1 MTINNSFFSLLRDT
15 AFGKVVASLTIAAI
29 LLPLYPSAAG
39 ASGPP
44 PGHGPG
50 SGAPGLEKAP
60 GQALSKS
67 IREVNGVLENA
78 DRAMKHGQTIAAEMQ
93 ALAKLRKE
101 IEMLDAEVRAEFDEV
116 GAWIHQRQ
124 LPETIIER
132 HDQAVAFYQDEIGM
146 LLDDLALLE
155 AASAEEEIATT
166 VERVHERLSRQQHET
181 SPHPFDPAQLPHAA
195 QRPRPDNVPRGG
207 RDEFLGAGLVDN
219 PLPQLAA
226 LPGYRFDALPG
237 ADDPA
242 YLAETI
248 EAQLSPKIRAKAESL
263 GYDPVMIYHW
273 VRNQVDWL
281 PTWGAVQ
288 DADLTLSARRGNAMD
303 ISSLLISLLRASG
316 IPSRYVHGTIEVP
329 EAEFRNWIG
338 GFKHIE
344 EAMNFASSGGIPI
357 TGLITGGKMSHIRME
372 HIWVEAA
379 VDFLPSRGAVML
391 SADTWLALDAS
402 YKQYEFFPGV
412 DVAGLFG
419 STGEEIVDSFLSS
432 GFFGFAGSSV
442 QGLNT
447 SILNDAYERVLERTI
462 SHVAGLHEPLVRDVL
477 GSGSAVVS
485 DSEVLPSGLPYQAAV
500 PAVRYAALPK
510 ILQTKVAFE
519 FHGSAPN
526 RTEGPLEFTWTQLN
540 NNRITIS
547 FEPATGD
554 DRDVLQSIIQGGDA
568 FNTFELPNSIPA
580 YLVEVVPSLKI
591 EGHVVKSGPAL
602 PLGSRMMMS
611 YAVFH
616 PTHGAQ
622 HYTKAI
628 TAGSFLS
635 VGVIGGAVPSDRV
648 SDLASDLG
656 FTVDL
661 MSDWKPGSLS
671 GLTREEL
678 MGDIFHAAILSYFG
692 QYEKAGYLLAQ
703 NQESFFHMTTSL
715 GTFGYVPTVS
725 YFFGLPY
732 TLAQGGLLFDL
743 DRVGVLTSTDKN
755 ANLAWSELNL
765 QLGALASG
773 MEHGIPEQLFL
784 GRGSFGAGV
793 STVSVIEKAIEEGQ
807 TLYYITS
814 KNRDEIIHFLRHHQ
828 SILAEVESALAIG
841 RSVIIHSEAV
851 TFSRWS
857 GAGYLIYDEVTGA
870 GAWRIGGIA
879 NGGFLGELEE
889 AFSSPMFHLS
899 SGQSAAYLLTRI
911 YPEIGVYRTAIKD
924 AGNVLLGV
932 GAFMTVVEV
941 RNETGSNWKGFAA
954 GGADLG
960 ITFLGGVAAKGIF
973 GVSAVTNPV
982 GAAIVVSLSVGFL
995 VSSTRTEVIEYIK
1008 RFDSGEGGGL

>member
-1 MTINNSFFSLLRDT
+1 MTITNSFFSLLRDT

-29 LLPLYPSAAG
+29 LLPLYPSVAG

-116 GAWIHQRQ
+116 SAWIHERQ

-132 HDQAVAFYQDEIGM
+132 HDQAVALYQDEIGM

-273 VRNQVDWL
+273 VRNHVEWL

-344 EAMNFASSGGIPI
+344 EALNFASAGGIPI
-357 TGLITGGKMSHIRME
+357 TGIITGGQISHVRME

-379 VDFLPSRGAVML
+379 IDFLPSRGAVMR
-391 SADTWLALDAS
+391 SADTWLALDTS

-412 DVAGLFG
+412 DVKGVSGVDASVVFQELLDNSTVDPVYG
-419 STGEEIVDSFLSS
+419 SVEDLD
-432 GFFGFAGSSV
+432 
-442 QGLNT
+442 Q
-447 SILNDAYERVLERTI
+447 SILLAAQRQAEANFSEYLEQTDFENFLDVVGGAKTI
-462 SHVAGLHEPLVRDVL
+462 VREQNL
-477 GSGSAVVS
+477 
-485 DSEVLPSGLPYQAAV
+485 LPSGLPHASV
-500 PAVRYAALPK
+500 FFGPRYAALPPA
-510 ILQTKVAFE
+510 LQHHISFALG
-519 FHGSAPN
+519 GSVISTGSNNVSFPWAAI
-526 RTEGPLEFTWTQLN
+526 
-540 NNRITIS
+540 NNRKTTLS
-547 FEPATGD
+547 FRPASSDDIQTLEALVPEGGFSEPG
-554 DRDVLQSIIQGGDA
+554 SIPSQ
-568 FNTFELPNSIPA
+568 IPA
-580 YLVEVVPSLKI
+580 YLINVVPELK
-591 EGHVVKSGPAL
+591 V
-602 PLGSRMMMS
+602 
-611 YAVFH
+611 
-616 PTHGAQ
+616 
-622 HYTKAI
+622 
-628 TAGSFLS
+628 
-635 VGVIGGAVPSDRV
+635 GGAVVLSGAPIALGQEVNYSFRV
-648 SDLASDLG
+648 SDPSHGVREYPNRAVAGSYLAIGLIGGSVLVDGSEGLAERIRNTSAVVLG
-656 FTVDL
+656 DYGL
-661 MSDWKPGSLS
+661 DGSQI
-671 GLTREEL
+671 GKEEL
-678 MGDIFHAAILSYFG
+678 LGDLFHGGLLSYFG
-692 QYEKAGYLLAQ
+692 QYSVLGNIMAKTRGAHFHLTNSAGTY
-703 NQESFFHMTTSL
+703 
-715 GTFGYVPTVS
+715 GYVPNVN
-725 YFFGLPY
+725 YFFGLPHSVSP
-732 TLAQGGLLFDL
+732 GGVLMDL
-743 DRVGVLTSTDKN
+743 DRVAHMTNTDGSGRDAMIN
-755 ANLAWSELNL
+755 MNFH
-765 QLGALASG
+765 LGALASG
-773 MEHGIPEQLFL
+773 LEHSVPEQMFVAGGGSGQGFSAARAIELAMAKGQVIYHLTGSNQALSLPQIAQDRSTVKEIDVALRAGKEVIVHRDPLSLDRWVGVGYVIFDPVS
-784 GRGSFGAGV
+784 GASAWKIRGS
-793 STVSVIEKAIEEGQ
+793 
-807 TLYYITS
+807 
-814 KNRDEIIHFLRHHQ
+814 
-828 SILAEVESALAIG
+828 
-841 RSVIIHSEAV
+841 
-851 TFSRWS
+851 
-857 GAGYLIYDEVTGA
+857 
-870 GAWRIGGIA
+870 A
-879 NGGFLGELEE
+879 NGGFLAGADISVTIFGMLISYK
-889 AFSSPMFHLS
+889 AMLAHVWGATKIGIALNNTANSLVGINAMIGIADIANNCRGPALRWVVVSY
-899 SGQSAAYLLTRI
+899 SAINLTF
-911 YPEIGVYRTAIKD
+911 IGA
-924 AGNVLLGV
+924 AGLIAVATGPIGGFAAAALLGV
-932 GAFMTVVEV
+932 ATGYLRTSLTESAFC
-941 RNETGSNWKGFAA
+941 K
-954 GGADLG
+954 
-960 ITFLGGVAAKGIF
+960 
-973 GVSAVTNPV
+973 
-982 GAAIVVSLSVGFL
+982 
-995 VSSTRTEVIEYIK
+995 
-1008 RFDSGEGGGL
+1008 